1 MRSKI
6 VDVQDSISLIHS
18 GNTIAIT
25 GNCEMLLPD
34 LILKALEEKYLSKG
48 NPRNMTIIYPVI
60 PGAHRE
66 GTGVDR
72 FAHPGMIKR
81 VLAGSYSVL
90 KVRKLCDLINS
101 NSIEAYY
108 MPMGASWQL
117 FRAIAGGRPGIITQ
131 VGVGSFIDPRNGEG
145 KINLRTKEDLVT
157 IIKIEGKEY
166 LFYKSFPIDVAIIRG
181 TTADEQGNISIEEEP
196 LPSGMLD
203 IAMASKNSG
212 GVVIAQVKRIT
223 QVGHIHPKRV
233 EVPGIFVDKV
243 VVDPSQQDYFP
254 YNPYYTGDL
263 RMPTS
268 QFKPL
273 PLNWQKVIVR
283 RAAFELRKGQN
294 INLGFGIAAG
304 VPSVA
309 FEEGIA
315 EEVCFGVEHGHI
327 GGIPATKDAFG
338 AGINSLAIMD
348 SPDIF
353 NMYDAGGLD
362 IAFLG
367 MAQIDQEGNINV
379 SSFDGKYNLG
389 GFLDIV
395 WKTPK
400 IVFCGSFKAGG
411 FEAIIQD
418 KKLKIIK
425 EGQIKKL
432 IKNVTQKTLD
442 VKRAIKEGQS
452 ILYITERAVFDL
464 TEKGLRLKEI
474 APGVELNRDIIEQM
488 EFEPIISKNLLRM
501 DNSLFIEDKIGL
513 KEKFSK

>member
-1 MRSKI
+1 MKSKVVNAEESIKLIRSG
-6 VDVQDSISLIHS
+6 S
-18 GNTIAIT
+18 TIAIT

-34 LILKALEEKYLSKG
+34 LILKTLEEKYLCKG
-48 NPRNMTIIYPVI
+48 SPRDMTIIYPVT

-81 VLAGSYSVL
+81 VLASSYFVL
-90 KVRKLCDLINS
+90 KVKKMCDLINS

-108 MPMGASWQL
+108 MPMGACWLL
-117 FRAIAGGRPGIITQ
+117 FRAIAGGRPGAITQ

-145 KINLRTKEDLVT
+145 KMNSRTKEDLVK

-166 LFYKSFPIDVAIIRG
+166 LFYKSFPIDIAIIRG

-196 LPSGMLD
+196 LSSGILD
-203 IAMASKNSG
+203 IAMAAKNSG

-223 QVGHIHPKRV
+223 QVGQIHPRKV

-243 VVDPSQQDYFP
+243 VVDPNQQDYFP

-263 RMPTS
+263 RMPIK

-283 RAAFELRKGQN
+283 RAALELRQGQN
-294 INLGFGIAAG
+294 INLGFGLAAG

-309 FEEGIA
+309 FEEEIA

-327 GGIPATKDAFG
+327 GGVPTTKDAFG

-353 NMYDAGGLD
+353 NMYAAGGLD
-362 IAFLG
+362 ITFLG
-367 MAQIDQEGNINV
+367 MAQIDQEGNLNV
-379 SSFDGKYNLG
+379 SNINGKYNLG
-389 GFLDIV
+389 GFLDIT

-400 IVFCGSFKAGG
+400 IVFCGSFKARG
-411 FEAIIQD
+411 FKARIEDGKLNIIQ
-418 KKLKIIK
+418 
-425 EGQIKKL
+425 EGRIKKL
-432 IKNVTQKTLD
+432 VQNVMQKTLD
-442 VKRAIKEGQS
+442 AKRAIKEGQS

-474 APGVELNRDIIEQM
+474 APGVDLNRDILNQM
-488 EFEPIISKNLLRM
+488 EFKPIIDENLSLM
-501 DNSLFIEDKIGL
+501 ESIIFSNSKIGL
-513 KEKFSK
+513 KKRYFK